1 MSAPLPTAT
10 VGDAMSDL
18 PEIRNG
24 HEGGDGW
31 WRRTCVT
38 FTVIGEPSVW
48 LLTACEMSCSSVLK
62 YKCVFLCY
70 SYIESGENRCQLVLW
85 DHMSKVI
92 VPLTEA
98 GITHI
103 PTASGCDCCD
113 LPNIVVRLSDGHSQR
128 NSQLLLVQSVHSFVT
143 LLSCSA
149 AAVQTAVIV
158 TSNSEHI
165 IVHSFYCG

>member
-1 MSAPLPTAT
+1 MSN
-10 VGDAMSDL
+10 L

-24 HEGGDGW
+24 HKREEMADG
-31 WRRTCVT
+31 
-38 FTVIGEPSVW
+38 GEPVSHLQW
-48 LLTACEMSCSSVLK
+48 LVSPRFGYWLCEMSCSSVRK

-70 SYIESGENRCQLVLW
+70 YYKESGGNRCQAVLW
-85 DHMSKVI
+85 DHMCKVM
-92 VPLTEA
+92 VPLNEA
-98 GITHI
+98 RITQI
-103 PTASGCDCCD
+103 PTASGSGFYD

-165 IVHSFYCG
+165 IVRSFYCG

>member
-1 MSAPLPTAT
+1 MYWRNTINQCRHPYQQPQLEMLCPTFQKYVMDTRGRRWLMAESLCHIFIDWWALSLAT
-10 VGDAMSDL
+10 DY
-18 PEIRNG
+18 
-24 HEGGDGW
+24 
-31 WRRTCVT
+31 
-38 FTVIGEPSVW
+38 VW
-48 LLTACEMSCSSVLK
+48 NVLFF
-62 YKCVFLCY
+62 CP
-70 SYIESGENRCQLVLW
+70 ILW
-85 DHMSKVI
+85 DHVCKVM

-103 PTASGCDCCD
+103 PTASGSGFYD

-149 AAVQTAVIV
+149 AAVQPAVIV

-165 IVHSFYCG
+165 IVRSFYCG

>member
-1 MSAPLPTAT
+1 M
-10 VGDAMSDL
+10 
-18 PEIRNG
+18 
-24 HEGGDGW
+24 
-31 WRRTCVT
+31 
-38 FTVIGEPSVW
+38 
-48 LLTACEMSCSSVLK
+48 
-62 YKCVFLCY
+62 
-70 SYIESGENRCQLVLW
+70 
-85 DHMSKVI
+85 

-103 PTASGCDCCD
+103 PTASGSGFYE

-128 NSQLLLVQSVHSFVT
+128 NSQLLLVQSVRTFVT

-165 IVHSFYCG
+165 IVRSFYCG